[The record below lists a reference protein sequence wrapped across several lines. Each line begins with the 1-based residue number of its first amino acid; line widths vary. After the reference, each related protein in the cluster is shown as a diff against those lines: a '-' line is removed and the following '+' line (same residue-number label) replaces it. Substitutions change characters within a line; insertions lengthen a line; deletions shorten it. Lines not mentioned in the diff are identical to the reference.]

1 MNTRPTPRAR
11 ASRAITAVLRP
22 FWRLR
27 RGLTL
32 GAQGVVIDK
41 DGRVLLVRHSYRTG
55 WFFPGGGVE
64 WGETIE
70 TALARELAEEVGVR
84 LTGAPVLHGVF
95 SNFANFRGDHIAVFL
110 VRQWERDGDY
120 RKRGEIAETAMV
132 APDALPEPIDPG
144 TQNRIA
150 EIFGNAPVSPLW

>member
-1 MNTRPTPRAR
+1 M
-11 ASRAITAVLRP
+11 S
-22 FWRLR
+22 
-27 RGLTL
+27 
-32 GAQGVVIDK
+32 
-41 DGRVLLVRHSYRTG
+41 SSS
-55 WFFPGGGVE
+55 
-64 WGETIE
+64 
-70 TALARELAEEVGVR
+70 GVR

-120 RKRGEIAETAMV
+120 RKRGEIAETAMI